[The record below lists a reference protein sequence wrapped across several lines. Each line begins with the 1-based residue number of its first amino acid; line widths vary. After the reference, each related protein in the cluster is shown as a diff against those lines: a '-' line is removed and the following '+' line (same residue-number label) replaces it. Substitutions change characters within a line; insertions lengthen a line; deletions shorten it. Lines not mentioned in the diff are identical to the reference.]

1 MGAVP
6 SFLRLRSFLPGEL
19 DASHPEKQHGFSV
32 IHESLIPV
40 SHKGAEH
47 CSRGGSRGVGKCT
60 WVFTPSSLWLPRAH
74 LAEVQHAEKR
84 PHLTALL
91 HMYCLCESR
100 EPVIT
105 EDVSTSPVLNEWVH
119 IILLTQVHS
128 CFWTWILLWELL
140 LHIPYLSF
148 TCPWCSLL
156 ASPFESMVLEVLLPT
171 SASIQIPAPC
181 SAVCRVL
188 PILPLPAGGVICPL
202 SSKGSLW
209 KHLGG
214 YQSFFSEGFVTV
226 YLRSI

>member
-1 MGAVP
+1 MLSTAAEVGAVVW
-6 SFLRLRSFLPGEL
+6 GN
-19 DASHPEKQHGFSV
+19 AHGLS
-32 IHESLIPV
+32 PQAPC
-40 SHKGAEH
+40 G
-47 CSRGGSRGVGKCT
+47 
-60 WVFTPSSLWLPRAH
+60 LPRAR

-91 HMYCLCESR
+91 HMYCLCECR

-105 EDVSTSPVLNEWVH
+105 EDVSTSPLLNEWVH

-156 ASPFESMVLEVLLPT
+156 ASPFESLVLEVPLPT

-181 SAVCRVL
+181 SAAVESSPSFPFQLEVL
-188 PILPLPAGGVICPL
+188 YVLFHPKPPFENTLVDTDL
-202 SSKGSLW
+202 
-209 KHLGG
+209 
-214 YQSFFSEGFVTV
+214 FFSEGFVTV

>member
-1 MGAVP
+1 MLSTAAEVGAVVW
-6 SFLRLRSFLPGEL
+6 GN
-19 DASHPEKQHGFSV
+19 AHGLS
-32 IHESLIPV
+32 PQAPC
-40 SHKGAEH
+40 G
-47 CSRGGSRGVGKCT
+47 
-60 WVFTPSSLWLPRAH
+60 LPRAR

-91 HMYCLCESR
+91 HMYCLCECR

-105 EDVSTSPVLNEWVH
+105 EDVSTSPLLNEWVH

-156 ASPFESMVLEVLLPT
+156 ASPFESLVLEVPLPT

-181 SAVCRVL
+181 SAAVESSPSFPFQLEVL
-188 PILPLPAGGVICPL
+188 YVLFHPKPPFENTLVDNDLFFLRDLWQCILGVFNFPQQLPHNM
-202 SSKGSLW
+202 SW
-209 KHLGG
+209 FWLG
-214 YQSFFSEGFVTV
+214 
-226 YLRSI
+226 